1 MTIAQPIEDTSIRAE
16 LRLLCVELT
25 STCNPACVH
34 CYAESGLQVRDH
46 NHLVANGT
54 SLVLAVGDAV
64 VFDATRLDHH
74 TTPLVATDEDAEPQG
89 MVLVGPYFLRGSG
102 PARN

>member
-1 MTIAQPIEDTSIRAE
+1 VVNS
-16 LRLLCVELT
+16 
-25 STCNPACVH
+25 
-34 CYAESGLQVRDH
+34 
-46 NHLVANGT
+46 T

-74 TTPLVATDEDAEPQG
+74 TTPLVATDEDAEPQA
-89 MVLVGPYFLRGSG
+89 MVLVGPYFLPGSG

>member
-1 MTIAQPIEDTSIRAE
+1 V
-16 LRLLCVELT
+16 VELT
-25 STCNPACVH
+25 STCNLACVH

-46 NHLVANGT
+46 NPLTTAEY
-54 SLVLAVGDAV
+54 LAVLDAASAAGCTAV
-64 VFDATRLDHH
+64 QFIGGEPTLYRATRLDHR